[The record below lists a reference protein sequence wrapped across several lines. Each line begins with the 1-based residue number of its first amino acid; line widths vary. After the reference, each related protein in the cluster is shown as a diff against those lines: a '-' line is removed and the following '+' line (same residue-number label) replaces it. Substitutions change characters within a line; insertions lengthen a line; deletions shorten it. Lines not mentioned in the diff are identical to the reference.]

1 MVTFRGERGSYN
13 SDAIVILIE
22 QTPFSI
28 VLNKRRETC
37 DTPIIL
43 PVRLV
48 H

>member
-1 MVTFRGERGSYN
+1 MVTFRSEKGSYN
-13 SDAIVILIE
+13 SDVVVILIE
-22 QTPFSI
+22 QTPFAI